1 MTFKN
6 WNNFPIN
13 KIYTPFFYKNFYLLY
28 LAQNVHIL
36 FFQDNDCKCVYL
48 FSLSEPC
55 DIPKKYRHKISTW
68 WNYVNVKIEDVL
80 KIMLNIKVFRKSIF
94 NKLSPMILLYEW
106 VDRRWLFQL
115 FWVILERQYIFLCQ
129 LVLKGSKPDA
139 H

>member
-28 LAQNVHIL
+28 PAQNVHVL

-68 WNYVNVKIEDVL
+68 
-80 KIMLNIKVFRKSIF
+80 
-94 NKLSPMILLYEW
+94 
-106 VDRRWLFQL
+106 
-115 FWVILERQYIFLCQ
+115 
-129 LVLKGSKPDA
+129 
-139 H
+139 